1 MIPRE
6 RVRMALRR
14 IETDRVPYCEVGIDR
29 ALAEQI
35 MGWGSGQNEG
45 ANLEANTF
53 TLDESKAVARQLGLD
68 NISFSLRAPTY
79 ADRHPGQHGRMFF
92 GDGQIKSEKDV
103 ERIVLPDPRN
113 PELYRQAE
121 EFAKNKGEYS
131 AWFVTRIGIF
141 PAMLSLGLTTFSL
154 ALYDNRPFVE
164 KVMDLYFEW
173 TRVVAEHVCQ
183 LGFDA
188 FVTTDDL
195 AFKTQPFFA
204 PQIFRD
210 LVVPRCKRV
219 AEKITIPWIWHTDGN
234 VAPLLED
241 FISLGIAGLH
251 PIEKGAMDIRRIKAD
266 YGNRVCLLGNVDLN
280 LLGAGTSEEVDE
292 EVRELIR
299 DVAPGGG
306 YMVTS
311 GNSLAGYL
319 KKENV
324 LALSRA
330 VKKYGRYPIAL

>member
-1 MIPRE
+1 MP
-6 RVRMALRR
+6 
-14 IETDRVPYCEVGIDR
+14 GS
-29 ALAEQI
+29 LA
-35 MGWGSGQNEG
+35 
-45 ANLEANTF
+45 
-53 TLDESKAVARQLGLD
+53 LD

-92 GDGQIKSEKDV
+92 GDGQIKSEKDM
-103 ERIVLPDPRN
+103 ERILLPDPRN
-113 PELYRQAE
+113 PELYREAE
-121 EFAKNKGEYS
+121 QFAKNKGDYS

-164 KVMDLYFEW
+164 KVMDLYFDW
-173 TRVVAEHVCQ
+173 TRIVAEHVCQ

-204 PQIFRD
+204 PQIFRE

-280 LLGAGTSEEVDE
+280 LLGAGTPEEVDRGSARAHPGRSARGRLHRDFREQPGRLSEKGKRPGPQRGRERVWPLSHLPLIEGRGKEINLGRCSAQRRIGKKSEHIFE
-292 EVRELIR
+292 ER
-299 DVAPGGG
+299 
-306 YMVTS
+306 TS
-311 GNSLAGYL
+311 EKGKGKSL
-319 KKENV
+319 
-324 LALSRA
+324 
-330 VKKYGRYPIAL
+330 